1 MKKFIGFIFVIIKI
15 FFLKKCIIFVILA
28 LRQQLNVFLMYAL
41 RTPLLLKAST
51 PYDKLAYHVGFIDKV
66 ET

>member
-15 FFLKKCIIFVILA
+15 IKKKGIIFVILA
-28 LRQQLNVFLMYAL
+28 LRQQLNLFLMYAL
-41 RTPLLLKAST
+41 RTPLLLKTST

>member
-15 FFLKKCIIFVILA
+15 IKKKGIIFVILA

-41 RTPLLLKAST
+41 RTPLTKNQY
-51 PYDKLAYHVGFIDKV
+51 PIR
-66 ET
+66 